1 MKDLATVYNP
11 ADVED
16 KWYAYWMEHKLF
28 RSVPDARE
36 PYTVVIPPP
45 NVTGVLHMGH
55 MLNNTIQDILVRRAR
70 MQGKNALWVPG
81 TDHASIST
89 ETKVIAKL
97 ASEGIKKTDLTRE
110 QFLEH
115 AWEWTRLHGGIILQ
129 QLRKL
134 GASCDWDRTAFT
146 MDPLRSES
154 VIKVFCDLYDKGLI
168 YRGLRMVNW
177 DPVNLTA
184 ISDDEVFYETEQS
197 KLYYLKY
204 YLADDDMAGET
215 GAPEEVVHRDAQ
227 GRRYALVATTRP
239 ETIMGD
245 TAMCINPKDPKN
257 TWLKGHKVIV
267 PLVGRVV
274 PVIED
279 RYVDIEF
286 GTGCLKVTPAHDK
299 NDYMLGKTH
308 GLETIDIFNDDA
320 TVAECAGM
328 YVGMDRFDCRR
339 QIALDLEKA
348 GLLERVEDYTNNV
361 GLSERTKAPIEPRL
375 SLQWFISMK
384 HFADKSLSPVMD
396 DIIRFVPEKYKSTYR
411 VWLENI
417 QDWCISRQLWWGHR
431 IPAWYYVSPADGT
444 EKIVVAETFEKAVAK
459 ARAIP
464 GCEGLS
470 PSDFRQDEGALDTW
484 FSSWLWPITLFD
496 GINNPGNEEISYY
509 YPTATL
515 VTGPDIIF
523 FWVARM
529 IMAGYEYVGKEP
541 FRNVYFTGIVRDN
554 LGRKMSKSL
563 GNSPDPL
570 ELIAKYG
577 ADGVRMGM
585 MLAAPAGNDIMF
597 DDRLCEQG
605 RNFCNKIW
613 NAFRLVNGWEE
624 DPEARPSETAALAAR
639 WFRSRLNAT
648 VAEVDSLMER
658 FRINEALMAVYR
670 LFWDEFSSW
679 YLEMVKPAYGS
690 PLDAETLRVTRSY
703 FDSLLRLLH
712 PFMPFITEELWQHL
726 PEGGRAPGESIMYAS
741 MPEAGSVDGA
751 LLQEI
756 ETAKEIVSGVRA
768 VRAKKN
774 IPAREA
780 LVLNVCG
787 TLPGRIVPVLVKL
800 AGLEKA
806 VMDAQKD
813 PAAASFMVGTL
824 ELNVPLASSV
834 DVEAETARLEKEI
847 AYLTG
852 FKASIEKKLSN
863 ERFVANAPAAVVEGE
878 RKKLADTLSKLAAN
892 EATLAALRK

>member
-1 MKDLATVYNP
+1 MNELPTKYSP
-11 ADVED
+11 AEVED
-16 KWYAYWMEHKLF
+16 RQYQFWIDHDLF

-36 PYTVVIPPP
+36 PYTIVIPPP

-70 MQGKNALWVPG
+70 MEGKNALWVPG

-89 ETKVIAKL
+89 ETKVIGKL
-97 ASEGIKKTDLTRE
+97 ADEGIKKTDLTRE

-115 AWEWTRLHGGIILQ
+115 AWEWTRKHGGIILK

-134 GASCDWDRTAFT
+134 GASCDWERTAFT
-146 MDPLRSES
+146 MDEERSKA
-154 VIKVFCDLYDKGLI
+154 VTKVFCDLYDKGLI

-177 DPVNLTA
+177 DPQNLTA
-184 ISDDEVFYETEQS
+184 ISDDEVFYETEQA
-197 KLYYLKY
+197 KLYYLRY
-204 YLADDDMAGET
+204 YLADDTANPAPAAEGEVIHT
-215 GAPEEVVHRDAQ
+215 DPE
-227 GRRYALVATTRP
+227 GRRYAVVATTRP

-267 PLVGRVV
+267 PLVNRTI

-299 NDYMLGKTH
+299 NDEMLGKKH
-308 GLETIDIFNDDA
+308 NLEVIDIFNDDA

-328 YVGMDRFDCRR
+328 YVGMDRFDCRKK
-339 QIALDLEKA
+339 IAEDLAAA
-348 GLLERVEDYTNNV
+348 GLLEKVEDYTNNI
-361 GLSERTKAPIEPRL
+361 GLSERTKVPIEPRL
-375 SLQWFISMK
+375 SLQWFVSMK
-384 HFADKSLSPVMD
+384 HFADQSLAPVMD
-396 DIIRFVPEKYKSTYR
+396 NIIRFVPEKYKTTYR
-411 VWLENI
+411 NWLENI

-431 IPAWYYVSPADGT
+431 IPAYYYTDPTDSE
-444 EKIVVAETFEKAVAK
+444 EKFVVAEDAGKALAK
-459 ARAIP
+459 VNAMP
-464 GCEGLS
+464 GCENISAAEL
-470 PSDFRQDEGALDTW
+470 RQDEGALDTW

-496 GINNPGNEEISYY
+496 GINNPGNKEINYY

-541 FRNVYFTGIVRDN
+541 FKNVYFTGIVRDK

-570 ELIAKYG
+570 DLIDTYG

-597 DDRLCEQG
+597 DEKLCENG

-613 NAFRLVNGWEE
+613 NAFRLVKGWTI
-624 DPEARPSETAALAAR
+624 DNDAAQPSASATAVKWFGSKVSETAA
-639 WFRSRLNAT
+639 
-648 VAEVDSLMER
+648 EVTDLLGK
-658 FRINEALMAVYR
+658 FRISEALMAVYK

-679 YLEMVKPAYGS
+679 YLELVKPAFGTPIDGKTYAAT
-690 PLDAETLRVTRSY
+690 LDY

-726 PEGGRAPGESIMYAS
+726 AERRPGESIMYA
-741 MPEAGSVDGA
+741 PLPDTEVADAEILAGMNRV
-751 LLQEI
+751 
-756 ETAKEIVSGVRA
+756 KEIVNGIRGI
-768 VRAKKN
+768 RAKKQ
-774 IPAREA
+774 IAPKVTVDLRTTGS
-780 LVLNVCG
+780 VLNADETAAVS
-787 TLPGRIVPVLVKL
+787 KL
-800 AGLEKA
+800 ANVGTITVAKEK
-806 VMDAQKD
+806 DA
-813 PAAASFMVGTL
+813 AAASFMVGSM
-824 ELNVPLASSV
+824 EFEVPLSADAV
-834 DVEAETARLEKEI
+834 DVESELAKLHKDLDYER
-847 AYLTG
+847 G
-852 FKASIEKKLSN
+852 FLASVEKKLSN
-863 ERFVANAPAAVVEGE
+863 ERFVSSAPAPVVEAE
-878 RKKLADTLSKLAAN
+878 RRKQASALARI
-892 EATLAALRK
+892 AALEASIAALG